1 MLNQQAFERQ
11 HQADWEKLEQSLD
24 ALESLKPWSSRVN
37 KELTHDLPNLY
48 AALCQQHAV
57 ATSRGYSHALSQRL
71 HELITRAHHQ
81 LYRHK
86 GHWLARCAEFLG
98 GGFPRALR
106 EQWRLMTLSS
116 VLFFGTALICGLLA
130 AYSTDFAD
138 LFMGYE
144 QREALEDMY
153 RPGGSYRPEGMEAS
167 SNFMMFGF
175 YIMNN
180 IGIDFR
186 VFASGILL
194 GVGSLFFN
202 IFNGIV
208 IGAAA
213 GHLTGLGYIET
224 FWGFVAGHSAPE
236 LIALCVSCTAGLML
250 GFAIIKP
257 GRQTR
262 RLALTRAAKKAVPII
277 IGAGLM
283 TLLAAFIEAYW
294 SSRNEPFMLK
304 ITVGIA
310 IWIATISYLVFAGR
324 SPGRS
329 SQQAAKRS
337 NS

>member
-11 HQADWEKLEQSLD
+11 HQPDWERLEHSLNV
-24 ALESLKPWSSRVN
+24 LESLKPWSSHAN
-37 KELTHDLPNLY
+37 KDLTQELPTLY

-71 HELITRAHHQ
+71 QELITRAHHQ

-86 GHWLARCAEFLG
+86 GHWLARCLEFLG

-116 VLFFGTALICGLLA
+116 ILFFGTALICGLLA

-138 LFMGYE
+138 LFMGFE
-144 QREALEDMY
+144 QRGMLEYMY
-153 RPGGSYRPEGMEAS
+153 APGGSHRPAGMEAS

-175 YIMNN
+175 YVMNN

-186 VFASGILL
+186 VFASGMLL

-202 IFNGIV
+202 IYNGVV

-213 GHLTGLGYIET
+213 GHLTGLGYTET

-236 LIALCVSCTAGLML
+236 LLALCVSCTAGLML

-304 ITVGIA
+304 IAVGIG
-310 IWIATISYLVFAGR
+310 IWIATLAYLLLAGR
-324 SPGRS
+324 SPNNAVRHANKS
-329 SQQAAKRS
+329 SNQ
-337 NS
+337 

>member
-1 MLNQQAFERQ
+1 MA
-11 HQADWEKLEQSLD
+11 
-24 ALESLKPWSSRVN
+24 
-37 KELTHDLPNLY
+37 
-48 AALCQQHAV
+48 
-57 ATSRGYSHALSQRL
+57 
-71 HELITRAHHQ
+71 
-81 LYRHK
+81 
-86 GHWLARCAEFLG
+86 
-98 GGFPRALR
+98 
-106 EQWRLMTLSS
+106 LSS
-116 VLFFGTALICGLLA
+116 VLFFGTTLICGVLA
-130 AYSTDFAD
+130 AYSTDLAD

-144 QREALEDMY
+144 QRESLEHMY
-153 RPGGSYRPEGMEAS
+153 KPGNGYRPEGMEAS

-202 IFNGIV
+202 IFNGV
-208 IGAAA
+208 MIGAAA
-213 GHLTGLGYIET
+213 GHLTGIGYVET

-304 ITVGIA
+304 ITVGVI
-310 IWIATISYLVFAGR
+310 IWIATIAYLVFAGR
-324 SPGRS
+324 SPGRFS
-329 SQQAAKRS
+329 KQASMQSQNQHG
-337 NS
+337 